1 MVDVFFFFFGGG
13 EAGDMSKHLTHTH
26 THINMGWVVRFSGER
41 GRGKEGPHPKIFFEN
56 GCI

>member
-1 MVDVFFFFFGGG
+1 
-13 EAGDMSKHLTHTH
+13 MSKHLTHTH